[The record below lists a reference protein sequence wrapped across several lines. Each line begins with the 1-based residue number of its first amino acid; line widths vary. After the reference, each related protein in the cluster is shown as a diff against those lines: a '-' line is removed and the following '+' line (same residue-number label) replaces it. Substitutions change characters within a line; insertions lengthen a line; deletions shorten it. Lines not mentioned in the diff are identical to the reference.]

1 MDTGHAARSTGTTG
15 ANVDSSRSHAV
26 LQIVLK
32 DARTGRP
39 TGGKFSFVDLAGSER
54 GADTT
59 HNNRQTRMEGAE
71 INKSLLALKECIR
84 ALFHVQNHTPFRGS
98 KLTQVLKDSFV
109 GDRTHTVMV
118 VTISPN
124 MANAEHTLNTLRYG
138 YRVKEIK
145 GDATDGSRRRRTKL
159 TTDLNRDYGV
169 KPSSQSAVRRS
180 APSLGAGRR
189 RGGAGSSGA
198 DRGDRHRESRNGAV
212 SSARVQYARP
222 TTADAGSG
230 GSGSRGARGG
240 GGGGSRGHRSRV
252 SPAQRSATLSSS
264 SDPPPPP
271 APSTAPGFSSPPYLA
286 MPVPDATPPTSGGA
300 RQSKSGGG
308 HGSGSAGRRGGRGG
322 GSGSAKQKKHD
333 KRPHTSPARAGRRG
347 KQQRQQQQQQQQQRR
362 RQQPEGQEDAP
373 LVIESLM
380 TTDEADKDGAGADDS
395 ATGAAGA
402 AGAAAERIVPV
413 VHDVVETERM
423 EEEHADLVT
432 EILTDEETLV
442 AAHREQ
448 IHEMMNLV
456 KQEMTALDAVEAPGS
471 SVDVYVDALEKILA
485 KKNAIVSGLQGQ
497 LEAFKAK
504 LAVEEELS
512 ASIGSSRNS
521 SPVAKTRPS
530 PSMSDV
536 NSPNNS
542 S

>member
-145 GDATDGSRRRRTKL
+145 SDATDGARRRRTKL
-159 TTDLNRDYGV
+159 TTDLNRDYGP
-169 KPSSQSAVRRS
+169 KPSSHSAVRRS

-189 RGGAGSSGA
+189 RGAGV
-198 DRGDRHRESRNGAV
+198 DKGDHHRESRNGAV
-212 SSARVQYARP
+212 SSARVQYVRP
-222 TTADAGSG
+222 TTADTGSVGSG
-230 GSGSRGARGG
+230 RRGG
-240 GGGGSRGHRSRV
+240 GGARSHRSGV
-252 SPAQRSATLSSS
+252 SPGQRSAALSSS

-271 APSTAPGFSSPPYLA
+271 APSTAPGFRSPPYLA
-286 MPVPDATPPTSGGA
+286 MPLPDASPPTSGEA
-300 RQSKSGGG
+300 RHSTSGGG
-308 HGSGSAGRRGGRGG
+308 RGSSSAGRRGGGG
-322 GSGSAKQKKHD
+322 GIDSAKQKKHD
-333 KRPHTSPARAGRRG
+333 NRPRTSPALVRRRG
-347 KQQRQQQQQQQQQRR
+347 NQQQQQQKP
-362 RQQPEGQEDAP
+362 QQPERQEDAP
-373 LVIESLM
+373 LAIDSLV
-380 TTDEADKDGAGADDS
+380 TTDEADEDRAGADY
-395 ATGAAGA
+395 GA
-402 AGAAAERIVPV
+402 AAAERIVPV

-432 EILTDEETLV
+432 EIITDEETLV

-456 KQEMTALDAVEAPGS
+456 KQEMTALDAVEAPGA

-485 KKNAIVSGLQGQ
+485 RKSAIVSGLRGQ

-521 SPVAKTRPS
+521 SPVAKVRPS
-530 PSMSDV
+530 PSVSTS
-536 NSPNNS
+536 NSPNIS